1 MFGPARIAGAMLL
14 AVMPAPLLAQE
25 APADPMATAQSP
37 ASQVA
42 AARQAVT
49 APAAAASEAKPC
61 KPKKKKGFG
70 LGGIL
75 KAASKTGLT
84 SMVGGGVLGGYGGA
98 IASTAINTGVSVSES
113 SAASKPAASGC

>member
-25 APADPMATAQSP
+25 APADPMATAQASP

-42 AARQAVT
+42 AARQAAT
-49 APAAAASEAKPC
+49 APAAPEAKPC

-113 SAASKPAASGC
+113 SAASKPVASGC